1 VKTCWQIRQELLATA
16 NGSSRLAGW
25 NLACAD
31 CTLPFDAALMGAR
44 SCWEQCA
51 GSPCC
56 CAPIHITCDF
66 CEIYLEH
73 RREVAGLPQHEAA
86 LTAAS
91 SIPEPEL
98 QPEGGT
104 PIMEKVQFNV
114 PSLWADHH
122 TLKVREVLS
131 QLPGVTDIV
140 ASSAFRVVAM
150 SYDPALVTPGAIMA
164 ALDEAGY
171 PIATA
176 GAEVLTQPVPVQNG
190 RRDPAWDRLGFRV
203 AKTDPRDVKR

>member
-1 VKTCWQIRQELLATA
+1 
-16 NGSSRLAGW
+16 
-25 NLACAD
+25 
-31 CTLPFDAALMGAR
+31 M
-44 SCWEQCA
+44 
-51 GSPCC
+51 
-56 CAPIHITCDF
+56 HITCDF

-73 RREVAGLPQHEAA
+73 RRELAGLPQHEAA
-86 LTAAS
+86 HAAAS
-91 SIPEPEL
+91 SIPEEKL

-114 PSLWADHH
+114 PNLWADHH
-122 TLKVREVLS
+122 TLKVRDVLS

-140 ASSAFRVVAM
+140 ASSAFRMVAM

>member
-1 VKTCWQIRQELLATA
+1 
-16 NGSSRLAGW
+16 
-25 NLACAD
+25 
-31 CTLPFDAALMGAR
+31 M
-44 SCWEQCA
+44 
-51 GSPCC
+51 
-56 CAPIHITCDF
+56 HITCDF

-73 RREVAGLPQHEAA
+73 RRELAGLPQHEAA
-86 LTAAS
+86 AMAACL
-91 SIPEPEL
+91 IPEQKL

-114 PSLWADHH
+114 PGLWADHH

-131 QLPGVTDIV
+131 QVPGVTDIV
-140 ASSAFRVVAM
+140 ASSAFRMVAM
-150 SYDPALVTPGAIMA
+150 SYDPASTTPGAIMA

-171 PIATA
+171 PIATE
-176 GAEVLTQPVPVQNG
+176 GSEVLTQPVPMQNG